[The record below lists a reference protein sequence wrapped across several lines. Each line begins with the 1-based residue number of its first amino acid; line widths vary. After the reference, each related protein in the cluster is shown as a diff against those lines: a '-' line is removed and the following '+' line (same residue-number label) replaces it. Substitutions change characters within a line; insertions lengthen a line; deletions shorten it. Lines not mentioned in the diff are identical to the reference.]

1 MNSIFSSQNMYI
13 FFYNHLKNLSNI
25 VLAPRGEIS
34 KNALKIKKFKK
45 QIVLSIFKIFK
56 ILKNIDIHAT
66 DKFEAEYIEKVLP
79 DNNIHTIKN
88 FVSTNIPKFKKS
100 QKKLTTLICVLL
112 HEFLKRKT

>member
-56 ILKNIDIHAT
+56 ISSVISFSIFVIITYFLSIIVEIEFF
-66 DKFEAEYIEKVLP
+66 FE
-79 DNNIHTIKN
+79 
-88 FVSTNIPKFKKS
+88 
-100 QKKLTTLICVLL
+100 
-112 HEFLKRKT
+112 